1 MIILMT
7 SARKTQQARKAA
19 RFISSYRFEIAIFV
33 APFVLFWMATSLPL
47 WISIPWFLA
56 LIGLV
61 IWQRKLALKRAKEM
75 QCKSKIKRELVR
87 AARDSGFG
95 ELYVDKVELT
105 LPGERALV
113 HVPRGATVKSLV
125 QRADAMAGCLKAKD
139 VLIVPGENQSLASVS
154 IIRRDPLL
162 DMAGEQWPLLHAKTV
177 NIRKGVP
184 FGLDQYGD
192 TFMARLLSTNII
204 MGGAPNAGKSAA
216 LRLIIGAGVLDPKVK
231 VWLMDG
237 KQEGAEFIHWTSAAH
252 RLIRGRQLEK
262 AVEMLAELEERVEE
276 RSREIVARGEV
287 FVCEDMEIDLL
298 VIDEIP
304 QFMRSFEKD
313 SKSEQAAVKTIR
325 EAIWR
330 LIALGRWAGMIT
342 VLSAQKPTADI
353 VPSESRDLIDHK
365 YALHCNTA
373 PMLKAILGDNAGEES
388 IEVNDIPPGQ
398 PGLGW
403 YFGDNGY
410 TKIRNFFI
418 SHQQALEI
426 ASRASSRQ
434 LDEELAREFA

>member
-154 IIRRDPLL
+154 IIRRDALM
-162 DMAGEQWPLLHAKTV
+162 DMGGTPWPLV
-177 NIRKGVP
+177 NAEAVDIRKGIP
-184 FGLDQYGD
+184 FGLNQYGD
-192 TFMARLLSTNII
+192 VVNARLLSRNII
-204 MGGAPNAGKSAA
+204 MGGAPDAGKSSA
-216 LRLIIGAGVLDPKVK
+216 LRIVVGAGVLDPNVK

-237 KQEGAEFIHWTSAAH
+237 KMEGAEFVHWTPAAH
-252 RLIRGRQLEK
+252 RVIRGRDLEA
-262 AVEMLAELEERVEE
+262 AVEMFVELEQRVEE

-287 FVCEDMEIDLL
+287 FVCDDMELDLL
-298 VIDEIP
+298 VIDELP
-304 QFMRSFEKD
+304 QFMRTFEKD
-313 SKSEQAAVKTIR
+313 SKADQAAVKTIR

-330 LIALGRWAGMIT
+330 LISLGRWAGMIT

-365 YALHCNTA
+365 FALHCNTA
-373 PMLKAILGDNAGEES
+373 PMLKAIVGDNAGEES
-388 IEVNDIPPGQ
+388 IEVNDIPSGQ
-398 PGLGW
+398 PGLGY

-410 TKIRNFFI
+410 EKIRNFFL
-418 SHQQALEI
+418 SHKDAIEI
-426 ASRASSRQ
+426 ASRVSSRN
-434 LDEELAREFA
+434 LDVELAREFA